1 MLIETQASKQVGEI
15 PVVAVEAPAPRRS
28 FVWQNI
34 RGSLPFF
41 AVLLQFGLIV
51 LLINHW
57 QLESLSLGRVMELA
71 FAGFVIHHLLP
82 QRERIRYP
90 DRAAQAVV
98 KNLHTMR
105 RLPV

>member
-1 MLIETQASKQVGEI
+1 MFPEGVAARQDSFRDHARRVAS
-15 PVVAVEAPAPRRS
+15 
-28 FVWQNI
+28 F
-34 RGSLPFF
+34 L
-41 AVLLQFGLIV
+41 AVLIQFSLIV

-105 RLPV
+105 RLPVW